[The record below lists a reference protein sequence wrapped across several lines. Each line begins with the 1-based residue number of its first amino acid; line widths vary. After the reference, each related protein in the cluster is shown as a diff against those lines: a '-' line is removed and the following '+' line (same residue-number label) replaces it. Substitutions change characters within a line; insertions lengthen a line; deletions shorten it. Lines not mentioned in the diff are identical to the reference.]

1 MCNSRYMLVNF
12 QFFKYHIW
20 KREEMTNTSIGNIFG
35 IWESFHTETK
45 EIRSLYLSEV
55 LQSTELG

>member
-1 MCNSRYMLVNF
+1 MLVNF
-12 QFFKYHIW
+12 QFSKYHIW
-20 KREEMTNTSIGNIFG
+20 KREEMTNISIGNIFG
-35 IWESFHTETK
+35 IWESFHTQTK